1 MSQAVRP
8 MPAIL
13 ARHGLVKRPVMR
25 EHAALL
31 RAASAERIMVDRLVR
46 SRISEISL
54 YIHASR

>member
-1 MSQAVRP
+1 MSQAIQP

-31 RAASAERIMVDRLVR
+31 RAVGAERIMVDRLVR
-46 SRISEISL
+46 SRISEISFYL
-54 YIHASR
+54 HASR